1 MIIDN
6 LTLAG
11 LIGVFVIT
19 AFLLFSEMHRKNR
32 A

>member
-6 LTLAG
+6 LTLVG

-19 AFLLFSEMHRKNR
+19 AFLLLSEKHRGNG